1 LRANGF
7 TPATT
12 IIAATIVLSI
22 ILPAGYSHADST
34 ATCTGPTQ
42 IFAALPDGSTRL
54 YTHPDPVNGSAGFS
68 NPIVVGGPNGGT
80 LMGGPSGDVY
90 NIQHNGEFRRYHW
103 NGTGWDNPYQVIAQ
117 GWVGWDLPAYHNRIT
132 VDPLGNI
139 YSVGEDNNLH
149 VNHYDAAAGKL
160 VEHVIDTNWG
170 NYNLIIAGGP
180 GVLYA
185 RDPNLN
191 GGELY
196 RYQYDANSQRWLQ
209 RQRDLGIGWNIY
221 AGMFSAGGDT
231 LYGHTNDPHGD
242 LFWYHYNNDNGIWAG
257 GKNIG
262 FGWDPSWLV
271 SSISNTCSS
280 TMTMPPKPPV
290 APSSDVAAT
299 LVPNT
304 GGRLEYYYVGKDG
317 SVVTVDQTNVLNG
330 STAQFATLAGAGAS
344 TGRVAAA
351 LNDNGGAQVLAL
363 GTDSEIRGAVQ
374 PAIGG
379 NWSTL
384 FPAGG
389 YFPVEPAIVRKSDNT
404 LVAFGLDAQGGLWYR
419 PQLAK
424 NGDLTS
430 WLSLGSTGMKSTL
443 TAVAQGTTIRLFAV
457 DANNR
462 FSTATVTGTTV
473 SSWTALTGLTP
484 STLSSAT
491 PSIVIRSDGTAQVF
505 AVDASDRSVRT
516 IKQNGDLSWP
526 TTWTTIPGVTAGGA
540 PSALVTASG
549 TVELVVKNSDGYVF
563 NAGQV
568 APGNPAFRS
577 WSVVDPNDQ
586 AASDPSAAL
595 LSTGVWAI
603 VFRDADDRV
612 YLYHT
617 VPSGSLAARAA
628 GDSPAPMFVG
638 GLLPV
643 QRH

>member
-1 LRANGF
+1 LSTNFR
-7 TPATT
+7 P
-12 IIAATIVLSI
+12 AATIVAATIAMSA
-22 ILPAGYSHADST
+22 ILPTGYSHADST

-54 YTHPDPVNGSAGFS
+54 YTHPDPINGSAGFS
-68 NPIVVGGPNGGT
+68 NPTVVGGPNGGT
-80 LMGGPSGDVY
+80 LLGGPSGDVY

-117 GWVGWDLPAYHNRIT
+117 GWGGWDLPAYHNRIT

-185 RDPNLN
+185 RDPNVN

-209 RQRDLGIGWNIY
+209 RKRDLGIGWNIY
-221 AGMFSAGGDT
+221 SGIFSAGGDV
-231 LYGHTNDPHGD
+231 LYGHTNDPRGE
-242 LFWYHYNNDNGIWAG
+242 LYWYHYNNDTGIWAG
-257 GKNIG
+257 RNYIG

-271 SSISNTCSS
+271 TSISNTCSS
-280 TMTMPPKPPV
+280 TITLPPKASV
-290 APSSDVAAT
+290 TTTSGVAAT

-304 GGRLEYYYVGKDG
+304 SGRLEYYYVGKDG
-317 SVVTVDQTNVLNG
+317 SVVTVDQSSVLDG
-330 STAQFATLAGAGAS
+330 STAQFGSLAGAGTF

-363 GTDSEIRGAVQ
+363 GTDSEIRGAAQ
-374 PAIGG
+374 SAIAG

-384 FPAGG
+384 SPVGG
-389 YFPVEPAIVRKSDNT
+389 YFPVEPAIVRKPDNT
-404 LVAFGLDAQGGLWYR
+404 LAAFGLDAQGGLWYR

-430 WLSLGSTGMKSTL
+430 WLNLGSTGMKDTL
-443 TAVAQGTTIRLFAV
+443 TAVAQGNTIRLFAV
-457 DANNR
+457 DANNKL
-462 FSTATVTGTTV
+462 STATITGTTL
-473 SSWTALTGLTP
+473 SSWTELTGLTP
-484 STLSSAT
+484 GTLNSAT
-491 PSIVIRSDGTAQVF
+491 PSVVIRSDGTAQVF
-505 AVDASDRSVRT
+505 ALDTSDMSVRT
-516 IKQNGDLSWP
+516 IKQNTDLSWP
-526 TTWTTIPGVTAGGA
+526 TTWTTIPGLTAVGA
-540 PSALVTASG
+540 PSAALTAST
-549 TVELVVKNSDGYVF
+549 TVDLVVKGSDGYVH
-563 NAGQV
+563 NTGQV

-577 WSVVDPNDQ
+577 WSIVDPTDK

-603 VFRDADDRV
+603 VFRDTDDRV

-617 VPSGSLAARAA
+617 VPPGSLAARTTA
-628 GDSPAPMFVG
+628 DTPAPTFVG